1 MASMTDQGRTNT
13 FLNFAFAAGSIM
25 TVTAPYHLRLMSAMG
40 AGNGNT
46 SGSNGTELTSGNSP
60 GYTPGSVVS
69 NSMGSSPTFATF
81 SAGASTGNSNAVT
94 WTATGTWTAGVAGIE
109 VWDAAG
115 TPLRWL
121 QGVLSTAIGASVVV
135 NSDTVSFAAS
145 SITCNASAW

>member
-1 MASMTDQGRTNT
+1 MANMTDQGRTNT

-40 AGNGNT
+40 SGNGNT
-46 SGSNGTELTSGNSP
+46 SGANGTELTSGNSP
-60 GYTPGSVVS
+60 GYTALG
-69 NSMGSSPTFATF
+69 NTMGSSPTFATF

-94 WTATGTWTAGVAGIE
+94 WTASGTWTAGVLGIE
-109 VWDAAG
+109 VWDTAA

-121 QGVLSTAIGASVVV
+121 QGTLSTAIGASVVV

-145 SITCNASAW
+145 SIVPNAGAW